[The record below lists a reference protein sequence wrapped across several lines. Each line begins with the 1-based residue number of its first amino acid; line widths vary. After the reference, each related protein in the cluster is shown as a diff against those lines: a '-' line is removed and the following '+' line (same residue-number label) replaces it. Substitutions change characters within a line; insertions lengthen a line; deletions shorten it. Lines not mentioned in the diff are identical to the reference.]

1 MCIRDSPF
9 DVGKTRWQISMMN
22 NNDPKGSNR
31 SRNMFKFLETIWR
44 KEGFAAL
51 YTGLAAR
58 VIKIAPS
65 CAIMISSYEISKRI
79 FGKKLHQ

>member
-1 MCIRDSPF
+1 
-9 DVGKTRWQISMMN
+9 MMN
-22 NNDPKGSNR
+22 NSDPKGGNR

-44 KEGFAAL
+44 TEGLAAL

-65 CAIMISSYEISKRI
+65 CAIMISSYEISKKV
-79 FGKKLHQ
+79 FGNKLHQ